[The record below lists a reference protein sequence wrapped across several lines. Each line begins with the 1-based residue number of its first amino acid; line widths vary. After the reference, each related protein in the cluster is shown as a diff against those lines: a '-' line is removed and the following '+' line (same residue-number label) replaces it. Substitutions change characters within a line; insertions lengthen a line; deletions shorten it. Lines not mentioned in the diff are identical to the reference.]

1 MLTKLLH
8 LFQQTQR
15 DYAACGRL
23 GNTYVV
29 AGGFG
34 GKIKMWSLWIVW
46 VVNFGWKL
54 ILRFLWR
61 CGNSQ
66 FGYTN
71 MELWAKLTNNTG
83 GGNCS
88 HLQWQNASCWWW
100 EASWWLW
107 LRVSFHNYFK
117 RSWCS
122 NMYTLFTFPA
132 KYLNLTEPLGLKD
145 LKLWT
150 LPERIM
156 LQLSPQLRPLAVVHQ
171 YPSQQLKALQC
182 LP

>member
-88 HLQWQNASCWWW
+88 HLQWQNDSCWWRN
-100 EASWWLW
+100 ASWWLW
-107 LRVSFHNYFK
+107 FRVSFHNYFK
-117 RSWCS
+117 RYSD
-122 NMYTLFTFPA
+122 NTLFLCFQQNIWIWR
-132 KYLNLTEPLGLKD
+132 NLLDWKIWNFEHCQRGSCFNYHHSWGPW
-145 LKLWT
+145 LWFIST
-150 LPERIM
+150 RANN
-156 LQLSPQLRPLAVVHQ
+156 SRPYSASHR
-171 YPSQQLKALQC
+171 
-182 LP
+182 